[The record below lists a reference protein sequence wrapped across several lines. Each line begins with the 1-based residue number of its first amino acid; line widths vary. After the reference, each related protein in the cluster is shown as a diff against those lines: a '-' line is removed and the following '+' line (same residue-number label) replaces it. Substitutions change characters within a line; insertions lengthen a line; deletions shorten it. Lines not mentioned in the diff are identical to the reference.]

1 MWLENGGLAFLIRN
15 RKIRS
20 EMKTNITLVFTLLAI
35 LVCFVAPQAGL
46 SHGGANHAAHRSQKA
61 RAIAKCRLKSTP
73 EEKRACLAKVKK
85 RFGN

>member
-1 MWLENGGLAFLIRN
+1 
-15 RKIRS
+15 
-20 EMKTNITLVFTLLAI
+20 MKTQSTLVVTLLAI

-46 SHGGANHAAHRSQKA
+46 AHGGADHAAHRSQKA

-73 EEKRACLAKVKK
+73 EEKKACLAKVKK